1 MFSVPLQRLAEDL
14 LEPKDSELP
23 RRRGMHETTD
33 YADFTDVEREM
44 PNGHKKH
51 KTQKNS
57 RDG

>member
-1 MFSVPLQRLAEDL
+1 MFSVPLQRLPEDL
-14 LEPKDSELP
+14 LEAGDREPP
-23 RRRGMHETTD
+23 RRRGIHETTD

-51 KTQKNS
+51 KTHKNS